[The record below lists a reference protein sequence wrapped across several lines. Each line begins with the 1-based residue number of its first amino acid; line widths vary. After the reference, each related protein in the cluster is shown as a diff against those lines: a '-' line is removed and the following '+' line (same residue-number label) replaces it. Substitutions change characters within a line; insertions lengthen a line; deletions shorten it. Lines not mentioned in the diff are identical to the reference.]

1 MSNFITKLNSSL
13 SLFCA
18 KLRSPAP
25 KGHFGVFHYARN
37 SKEPLTSGLFK
48 KKRIYRLKPE
58 VAMSHLNL
66 RSLVTSIRHGN
77 SVCIS
82 NVSFWISD
90 TEKVDVA
97 FTAVNSES
105 SIDTEI
111 DYVVSIMHI
120 EGDST
125 TLITSRSLAKLKSL
139 ATNFTLQ
146 FNWKEKT
153 VEVYT
158 PIKMQSQDPHTVQYT
173 AKLPNHFSGVPK
185 YATSNVV
192 RNPEYTQAYEVVRA
206 INVI

>member
-37 SKEPLTSGLFK
+37 SKEPLTSGL
-48 KKRIYRLKPE
+48 KPE
-58 VAMSHLNL
+58 VAMSHLNI
-66 RSLVTSIRHGN
+66 RSLVTSIRHGR

-82 NVSFWISD
+82 DVSFWISD

-111 DYVVSIMHI
+111 DYVLSVVHI
-120 EGDST
+120 EGDSIT
-125 TLITSRSLAKLKSL
+125 VITSRTVAKLKSL

>member
-1 MSNFITKLNSSL
+1 MSNFITKLNSTL

-37 SKEPLTSGLFK
+37 SKEPVTSGLFR

-82 NVSFWISD
+82 DVSFWISD
-90 TEKVDVA
+90 TEKIDVA
-97 FTAVNSES
+97 FTAVNSETS
-105 SIDTEI
+105 DNTEI
-111 DYVVSIMHI
+111 DYVLSVVHM
-120 EGDST
+120 EGDSIT
-125 TLITSRSLAKLKSL
+125 VITSRTVAKLKSL